1 MRNQRFTGIVFGTLV
16 VEDLIAIL
24 MMVLLS
30 TMAVSQDFVGEDL
43 LISVLKVVFFLI
55 LWFLIGIFVIP
66 AFLKKAKKLMNN
78 ETLLIVS
85 LGLCLGMVV
94 LATYTGF
101 STALG
106 AFIMGSI
113 LAETIEAEHIEHI
126 IQPVKDLFGA
136 IFSYRSV
143 CW

>member
-1 MRNQRFTGIVFGTLV
+1 
-16 VEDLIAIL
+16 
-24 MMVLLS
+24 
-30 TMAVSQDFVGEDL
+30 MAVSKDFVGEEL
-43 LISVLKVVFFLI
+43 LVSVLKVVFFLI
-55 LWFLIGIFVIP
+55 LWFLIGIFILP

-101 STALG
+101 SAALG

-113 LAETIEAEHIEHI
+113 L
-126 IQPVKDLFGA
+126 
-136 IFSYRSV
+136 S
-143 CW
+143 